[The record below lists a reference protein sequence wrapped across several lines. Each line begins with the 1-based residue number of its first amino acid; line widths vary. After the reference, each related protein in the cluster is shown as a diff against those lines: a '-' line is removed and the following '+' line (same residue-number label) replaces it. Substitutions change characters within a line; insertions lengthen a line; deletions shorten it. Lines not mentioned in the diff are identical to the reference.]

1 MLSGGSRLKASFSLN
16 FWEGLGTK
24 GQTPYV
30 IQPQETLD
38 TKGPGELPYLATV
51 LHTRSGGS
59 STGRSFVLG
68 FRSAHPFLGQ
78 FEHVSFRYNKTVT
91 SVLSRVL

>member
-1 MLSGGSRLKASFSLN
+1 MLSGGSRLKVLFSLN

-30 IQPQETLD
+30 IKPQETLD
-38 TKGPGELPYLATV
+38 TKGELPDLASV
-51 LHTRSGGS
+51 AHQVWWQLHWEKLRP
-59 STGRSFVLG
+59 